1 MGRFRRA
8 FTAKEKL
15 AAIAYAEAHGNRAA
29 GHEFSIDESNIRQRR
44 KQKLRLQTM
53 PRKKQANR
61 GSSEKFPQIEEK
73 VLEFVMERRRCG
85 QSVSTSE
92 IRIHGTK
99 VAKSM
104 KIKDFKA
111 SADWCYAFMR
121 RKGLSIR
128 RRTDISQ
135 KLPEDYEDKLVEFQ
149 KFIIK
154 QRKLHDY
161 DLSQIGNA
169 DQTPLTFD
177 LPAATTVAPKGSKTV
192 SINTTGH
199 EKDRFT
205 VMLACTADGRK
216 LPPFIIFKRKTLPKG
231 MTWPKGVI
239 VRCQDHGWMDND
251 LMIDWVKNVWGKR
264 PGGLRQKSLLV
275 LDAFRCHKSDYIK
288 TLLKEDYRSMLTII
302 PGGMTSILQP
312 LDVSVNKPMKVML
325 RHRWNDWYCDGE
337 HTFTASGNM
346 RKPTL
351 LDVCTWVNDAWEEL
365 DPAIIVKTF
374 KKCSISNALDGTE
387 DDILWEDLVQNR
399 NSAECEPADMTATS
413 DDDDS
418 FEEDPYYADC

>member
-15 AAIAYAEAHGNRAA
+15 AAIDYAEAHGNRAA
-29 GHEFSIDESNIRQRR
+29 GREFFIDESNIRQWR
-44 KQKLRLQTM
+44 KQKPRLQTM

-61 GSSEKFPQIEEK
+61 GSSEKFPKIEEK
-73 VLEFVMERRRCG
+73 VLEFVMERRQCR

-92 IRIHGTK
+92 ICIHGTK

-128 RRTDISQ
+128 RCTHISQ
-135 KLPEDYEDKLVEFQ
+135 KLPDDYEDKLVEFQ

-154 QRKLHDY
+154 QRKLHDN
-161 DLSQIGNA
+161 DLSQIGHA

-205 VMLACTADGRK
+205 VMLACTADGGK

-231 MTWPKGVI
+231 VTWPKGVI

-251 LMIDWVKNVWGKR
+251 LMIDWVRNIWGKL

-288 TLLKEDYRSMLTII
+288 TLLKEDYRSTLTII

-312 LDVSVNKPMKVML
+312 LDISVNKPMKVML
-325 RHRWNDWYCDGE
+325 RRRWNDWYCDGE

-365 DPAIIVKTF
+365 DPAIIVKAF

-399 NSAECEPADMTATS
+399 NSAECEPADMTATADNDYS
-413 DDDDS
+413 L
-418 FEEDPYYADC
+418 EDPD